1 MEKIFNEKGEL
12 VGGEVMA
19 KRRNDEDYIELE
31 EILHKIKM
39 HRLPPLT
46 LDVKWQTIFNTSEKS
61 DNIKKLE
68 KQLNDLLKRQGG
80 INNDVKD
87 LKILKKKLMQEIV
100 ENMDS
105 QGNSRV
111 EKKVK
116 KSRELIED
124 INDKL
129 ILLEDE
135 ELDLPS
141 NMADVNAQLML
152 ESMSEILDVY
162 EEIEEDIEVLE
173 EWINETRIELKKR
186 VLLLQK
192 KKEDNALME
201 KYLNDMV
208 DEEIVQDYRRYR
220 EQ

>member
-1 MEKIFNEKGEL
+1 
-12 VGGEVMA
+12 MA

-46 LDVKWQTIFNTSEKS
+46 LDVKWQAIFNTSEKS

-111 EKKVK
+111 DKKVK

-162 EEIEEDIEVLE
+162 EENEEDIEVLE

-192 KKEDNALME
+192 KKEDNALMV

-208 DEEIVQDYRRYR
+208 DEEIVQDYLRYR

>member
-1 MEKIFNEKGEL
+1 
-12 VGGEVMA
+12 MA

-46 LDVKWQTIFNTSEKS
+46 LDVKWQAIFNTSEKS
-61 DNIKKLE
+61 DRIKKLE

-80 INNDVKD
+80 ISNDVKD
-87 LKILKKKLMQEIV
+87 LKVLKKKLMQEIV

-111 EKKVK
+111 DKKVK

-162 EEIEEDIEVLE
+162 EENEEDIEVLE

-192 KKEDNALME
+192 KKEDNALMV

-208 DEEIVQDYRRYR
+208 DEEIVQDYLRYR

>member
-1 MEKIFNEKGEL
+1 
-12 VGGEVMA
+12 MA
-19 KRRNDEDYIELE
+19 RKRNDEDYIELE

-46 LDVKWQTIFNTSEKS
+46 LDVKWQSIFNTPDKSE
-61 DNIKKLE
+61 NIKKLE
-68 KQLNDLLKRQGG
+68 KQLNKLVKRQGG

-87 LKILKKKLMQEIV
+87 LKVLKKKLMQEIV
-100 ENMDS
+100 ENMEQ

-111 EKKVK
+111 DKKMR

-135 ELDLPS
+135 ELDLPGS
-141 NMADVNAQLML
+141 MADINARLML
-152 ESMSEILDVY
+152 ESMSEIMDIY
-162 EEIEEDIEVLE
+162 DENEEEIEELE
-173 EWINETRIELKKR
+173 SWINETRVELKKR
-186 VLLLQK
+186 VLLLQQ
-192 KKEDNALME
+192 KKEDNAMME
-201 KYLNDMV
+201 RYLHEMV
-208 DEEIVQDYRRYR
+208 DGDIINDYRRYR